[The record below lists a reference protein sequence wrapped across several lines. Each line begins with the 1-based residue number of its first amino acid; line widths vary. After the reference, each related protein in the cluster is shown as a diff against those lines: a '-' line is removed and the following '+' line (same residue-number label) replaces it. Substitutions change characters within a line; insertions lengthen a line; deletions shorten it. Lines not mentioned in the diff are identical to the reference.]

1 MRWICWRTF
10 MHGTKLFAGRVR
22 EAHVCEE
29 HRDIVAA
36 SLIEVCVD
44 ETEERAWFL

>member
-1 MRWICWRTF
+1 

-22 EAHVCEE
+22 EAHNVCEE

-44 ETEERAWFL
+44 ETEGRAWFL